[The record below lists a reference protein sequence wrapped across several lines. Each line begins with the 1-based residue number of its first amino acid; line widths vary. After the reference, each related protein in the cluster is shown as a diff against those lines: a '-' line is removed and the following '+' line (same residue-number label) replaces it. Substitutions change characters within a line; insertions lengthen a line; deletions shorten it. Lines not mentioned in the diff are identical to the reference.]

1 MSVERTSMSTDRKPP
16 GTSWESFAERRIREA
31 QAAGAF
37 DGLPGLGQPILGI
50 DEPLDEDWWLRKKLR
65 EEGVSV
71 IPPALEARLLIERTL
86 AEVRQLGRE
95 SAVRRRIEELNRK
108 VREAQLSPA
117 AGPADGV
124 ALVDVEA
131 AVAQWK
137 SERARGDAG

>member
-1 MSVERTSMSTDRKPP
+1 MDRNPP
-16 GTSWESFAERRIREA
+16 GTSWESFTERRIREA

-37 DGLPGLGQPILGI
+37 DALPGLGRPIPGI
-50 DEPLDEDWWLRKKLR
+50 DEPLDEDWWIRKKLR

-71 IPPALEARLLIERTL
+71 IPPALEARRLIERTL
-86 AEVRQLGRE
+86 EQVRQLGSE

-131 AVAQWK
+131 VVAQWK
-137 SERARGDAG
+137 AERRPGNAG

>member
-1 MSVERTSMSTDRKPP
+1 VDP
-16 GTSWESFAERRIREA
+16 
-31 QAAGAF
+31 
-37 DGLPGLGQPILGI
+37 
-50 DEPLDEDWWLRKKLR
+50 KKLR

-71 IPPALEARLLIERTL
+71 IPPALEARRLIERTL
-86 AEVRQLGRE
+86 EQVRQLGSE

-131 AVAQWK
+131 VVAQWK
-137 SERARGDAG
+137 AERRPGNAG